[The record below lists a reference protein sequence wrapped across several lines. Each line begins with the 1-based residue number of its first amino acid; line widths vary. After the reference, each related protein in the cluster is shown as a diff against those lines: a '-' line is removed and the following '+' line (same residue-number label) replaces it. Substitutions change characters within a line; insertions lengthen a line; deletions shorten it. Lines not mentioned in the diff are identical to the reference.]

1 MQKEKNLRERIKN
14 RPVSTRPTSMKDIL
28 FSNWL
33 SLSDLLL
40 RQKGRVGARRRTHL
54 PRKTQDET
62 GREAKG
68 EGERSSGRKSFV
80 IASTPILHI
89 ITPALQSRSCY
100 NCAPSTAFHLKLYR
114 HNCVRILIFT
124 TLI

>member
-1 MQKEKNLRERIKN
+1 MQKEKSLRKRIKN

-40 RQKGRVGARRRTHL
+40 RQKGRVGARRRSHL
-54 PRKTQDET
+54 PRKTQDER
-62 GREAKG
+62 GREAKA
-68 EGERSSGRKSFV
+68 SSGRKSFV
-80 IASTPILHI
+80 IAPTPILHI
-89 ITPALQSRSCY
+89 ITPALLSRSCY

-124 TLI
+124 NLT